1 MRMRDVLWQI
11 WLNCGYFLTVAA
23 SGFFLY
29 KLCAPFVRPRNGR
42 FWRVLLFLTLAGSTG
57 MVIWIGDP
65 NLLYTLPAFFA
76 LFLLSTRGDRIGR
89 VAVGI
94 ILFCLEMSVCALLD
108 TYVERINRNA
118 LYDVLVRLARP
129 LVFGPLWLLLRR
141 RLPREPVVLS
151 RRLWKL
157 VLGLA
162 AMPLCALIAVVLLT
176 FRRYDSIEVNT
187 VAMYQGMVV
196 LPFVFLT
203 SLVLLFAI
211 LILAD
216 HERLEQANRLA
227 GLREVYYQGLR
238 QQETQVR
245 RLRHDL
251 RNHLTA
257 VRGFLEQGDEQGAIG
272 YLDQIAGS
280 PALRGTR
287 RLCENEAANAVLTA
301 KAEAMER
308 EGLPAPGPACGGY
321 GSVRPA
327 GQRSGQRHR
336 GQPGRRGTA
345 NHHPLQGGQGTLHAA
360 GGEHPG
366 RRGAAGSCNY
376 QDGQGRP
383 RLRHPRDAGNRRALR
398 RHPGRRGPGQ
408 RVRAGGVPAPG
419 RAGRN
424 TVNPHALTAAAD
436 TGESSIFHICGVFAQ
451 KNREAVQWTV
461 SLLRSQSGLKAS
473 SKVRSVPRRG
483 Q

>member
-1 MRMRDVLWQI
+1 MK
-11 WLNCGYFLTVAA
+11 
-23 SGFFLY
+23 S
-29 KLCAPFVRPRNGR
+29 
-42 FWRVLLFLTLAGSTG
+42 
-57 MVIWIGDP
+57 
-65 NLLYTLPAFFA
+65 
-76 LFLLSTRGDRIGR
+76 
-89 VAVGI
+89 
-94 ILFCLEMSVCALLD
+94 E
-108 TYVERINRNA
+108 
-118 LYDVLVRLARP
+118 
-129 LVFGPLWLLLRR
+129 
-141 RLPREPVVLS
+141 S

-308 EGLPAPGPACGGY
+308 EGVAADFAVFLPRDLPVADMDLCALLGNALDNAIEGSRGAGERRITIRCKADKGLFMLRVENTLGGAVQPDLATTKTDKAAHGFGIPGMREIAERYGGTLDA
-321 GSVRPA
+321 GVRDNGFELVVCLPLA
-327 GQRSGQRHR
+327 GQ
-336 GQPGRRGTA
+336 A
-345 NHHPLQGGQGTLHAA
+345 ETL
-360 GGEHPG
+360 
-366 RRGAAGSCNY
+366 
-376 QDGQGRP
+376 
-383 RLRHPRDAGNRRALR
+383 
-398 RHPGRRGPGQ
+398 
-408 RVRAGGVPAPG
+408 
-419 RAGRN
+419 
-424 TVNPHALTAAAD
+424 
-436 TGESSIFHICGVFAQ
+436 
-451 KNREAVQWTV
+451 
-461 SLLRSQSGLKAS
+461 
-473 SKVRSVPRRG
+473 
-483 Q
+483 

>member
-1 MRMRDVLWQI
+1 MEMGELDGMETARRLRAADAGLQLVFVTGYAEHVFDGYSVGALGYLLKPPKAEQLEEVLDRAQAALVRDLDRAYICRSGDTHYRIPIANILYFVSDRAAGGLCHRRTGVHVLRQAGHGGRREVGADFVRIHQRYLVRTGAVDRMEGGEVVLRDGRAAAGQPVLPALGPAGLYPGGAGGMRMRDVLWQI

-89 VAVGI
+89 LAVCI

-176 FRRYDSIEVNT
+176 FR
-187 VAMYQGMVV
+187 
-196 LPFVFLT
+196 
-203 SLVLLFAI
+203 
-211 LILAD
+211 
-216 HERLEQANRLA
+216 
-227 GLREVYYQGLR
+227 
-238 QQETQVR
+238 
-245 RLRHDL
+245 
-251 RNHLTA
+251 A
-257 VRGFLEQGDEQGAIG
+257 V
-272 YLDQIAGS
+272 
-280 PALRGTR
+280 
-287 RLCENEAANAVLTA
+287 
-301 KAEAMER
+301 
-308 EGLPAPGPACGGY
+308 
-321 GSVRPA
+321 
-327 GQRSGQRHR
+327 
-336 GQPGRRGTA
+336 
-345 NHHPLQGGQGTLHAA
+345 
-360 GGEHPG
+360 
-366 RRGAAGSCNY
+366 
-376 QDGQGRP
+376 
-383 RLRHPRDAGNRRALR
+383 
-398 RHPGRRGPGQ
+398 
-408 RVRAGGVPAPG
+408 
-419 RAGRN
+419 
-424 TVNPHALTAAAD
+424 
-436 TGESSIFHICGVFAQ
+436 
-451 KNREAVQWTV
+451 
-461 SLLRSQSGLKAS
+461 
-473 SKVRSVPRRG
+473 
-483 Q
+483 

>member
-1 MRMRDVLWQI
+1 MRMRDVLWQT

-29 KLCAPFVRPRNGR
+29 KLCAPFVRPRKGR
-42 FWRVLLFLTLAGSTG
+42 FWKVLLFLLLAGSTG

-65 NLLYTLPAFFA
+65 NLLYTLPVFFA
-76 LFLLSTRGDRIGR
+76 LFFLSTRGDRVGR
-89 VAVGI
+89 LAVCI
-94 ILFCLEMSVCALLD
+94 IFFCLEMSVCAFLD
-108 TYVERINRNA
+108 SYVERIND
-118 LYDVLVRLARP
+118 LFYDVLVRLARP

-216 HERLEQANRLA
+216 HERLEQAERLT

-257 VRGFLEQGDEQGAIG
+257 VRGLLEQGDEQGAIG

-308 EGLPAPGPACGGY
+308 EGVAADFAVSLPRDLPVADMDLCALLGNALE
-321 GSVRPA
+321 
-327 GQRSGQRHR
+327 
-336 GQPGRRGTA
+336 GT
-345 NHHPLQGGQGTLHAA
+345 
-360 GGEHPG
+360 
-366 RRGAAGSCNY
+366 
-376 QDGQGRP
+376 
-383 RLRHPRDAGNRRALR
+383 RDAGERRITVRCKADKGLFMLR
-398 RHPGRRGPGQ
+398 
-408 RVRAGGVPAPG
+408 VE
-419 RAGRN
+419 N
-424 TVNPHALTAAAD
+424 TLS
-436 TGESSIFHICGVFAQ
+436 G
-451 KNREAVQWTV
+451 AVQPDLATTKADKAAHGFGIPGMREIAERYGGTLDAGAREGAFELV
-461 SLLRSQSGLKAS
+461 VCLPLTGQSGECG
-473 SKVRSVPRRG
+473 R
-483 Q
+483 

>member
-1 MRMRDVLWQI
+1 MRMRDVLWQT

-29 KLCAPFVRPRNGR
+29 KLCAPFVRPRKGR
-42 FWRVLLFLTLAGSTG
+42 FWKVLLFLLLAGSSG

-65 NLLYTLPAFFA
+65 NLLYTLPVFFA
-76 LFLLSTRGDRIGR
+76 LFFLSTRGDRVGR
-89 VAVGI
+89 LAVCI
-94 ILFCLEMSVCALLD
+94 IFFCLEMSVCAFLD
-108 TYVERINRNA
+108 SYVERIND
-118 LYDVLVRLARP
+118 LFYDMLVRLARP

-162 AMPLCALIAVVLLT
+162 AMPLCALVAVVLLT
-176 FRRYDSIEVNT
+176 FRRYESAEVYA
-187 VAMYQGMVV
+187 VAMNQGMVV

-216 HERLEQANRLA
+216 HERLEQAERLT

-257 VRGFLEQGDEQGAIG
+257 VRGLLEQGDEQGAIG

-308 EGLPAPGPACGGY
+308 EGVAADFAVSLPRDLPVADMDLCALLGNALDN
-321 GSVRPA
+321 A
-327 GQRSGQRHR
+327 LE
-336 GQPGRRGTA
+336 GT
-345 NHHPLQGGQGTLHAA
+345 
-360 GGEHPG
+360 
-366 RRGAAGSCNY
+366 
-376 QDGQGRP
+376 
-383 RLRHPRDAGNRRALR
+383 RDAGERRITVRCKADKGLFMLR
-398 RHPGRRGPGQ
+398 
-408 RVRAGGVPAPG
+408 VENTLGG
-419 RAGRN
+419 
-424 TVNPHALTAAAD
+424 
-436 TGESSIFHICGVFAQ
+436 
-451 KNREAVQWTV
+451 AVQPDLATTKADKAAHGFGIPGMREIAERYGGTLDAGAREGAFELV
-461 SLLRSQSGLKAS
+461 VCLPLTGQSGECG
-473 SKVRSVPRRG
+473 R
-483 Q
+483 

>member
-89 VAVGI
+89 VAVCI
-94 ILFCLEMSVCALLD
+94 ILFCLE
-108 TYVERINRNA
+108 
-118 LYDVLVRLARP
+118 
-129 LVFGPLWLLLRR
+129 
-141 RLPREPVVLS
+141 
-151 RRLWKL
+151 
-157 VLGLA
+157 
-162 AMPLCALIAVVLLT
+162 MPLCALIAVVLLT

-308 EGLPAPGPACGGY
+308 EGVAADFAVFLPRDLPVADMDLCALLGNALDNAIEGSRGAGERRITIRCKADKGLFMLRVENTLGGAVQPDLATTKTDKAAHGFGIPGMREIAERYGGTLDA
-321 GSVRPA
+321 GVRDNGFELVVCLPLA
-327 GQRSGQRHR
+327 GQ
-336 GQPGRRGTA
+336 A
-345 NHHPLQGGQGTLHAA
+345 ETL
-360 GGEHPG
+360 
-366 RRGAAGSCNY
+366 
-376 QDGQGRP
+376 
-383 RLRHPRDAGNRRALR
+383 
-398 RHPGRRGPGQ
+398 
-408 RVRAGGVPAPG
+408 
-419 RAGRN
+419 
-424 TVNPHALTAAAD
+424 
-436 TGESSIFHICGVFAQ
+436 
-451 KNREAVQWTV
+451 
-461 SLLRSQSGLKAS
+461 
-473 SKVRSVPRRG
+473 
-483 Q
+483 

>member
-89 VAVGI
+89 VAVCI

-216 HERLEQANRLA
+216 HERLE
-227 GLREVYYQGLR
+227 
-238 QQETQVR
+238 
-245 RLRHDL
+245 
-251 RNHLTA
+251 
-257 VRGFLEQGDEQGAIG
+257 
-272 YLDQIAGS
+272 
-280 PALRGTR
+280 
-287 RLCENEAANAVLTA
+287 
-301 KAEAMER
+301 
-308 EGLPAPGPACGGY
+308 
-321 GSVRPA
+321 
-327 GQRSGQRHR
+327 
-336 GQPGRRGTA
+336 
-345 NHHPLQGGQGTLHAA
+345 
-360 GGEHPG
+360 
-366 RRGAAGSCNY
+366 
-376 QDGQGRP
+376 
-383 RLRHPRDAGNRRALR
+383 
-398 RHPGRRGPGQ
+398 
-408 RVRAGGVPAPG
+408 
-419 RAGRN
+419 
-424 TVNPHALTAAAD
+424 
-436 TGESSIFHICGVFAQ
+436 
-451 KNREAVQWTV
+451 
-461 SLLRSQSGLKAS
+461 
-473 SKVRSVPRRG
+473 
-483 Q
+483 

>member
-1 MRMRDVLWQI
+1 M
-11 WLNCGYFLTVAA
+11 C
-23 SGFFLY
+23 
-29 KLCAPFVRPRNGR
+29 
-42 FWRVLLFLTLAGSTG
+42 
-57 MVIWIGDP
+57 
-65 NLLYTLPAFFA
+65 
-76 LFLLSTRGDRIGR
+76 
-89 VAVGI
+89 I

-308 EGLPAPGPACGGY
+308 EGVAADFAVSLPRDLPVADMDLCALLGNALDNAIEGSRGAGERRITIRCKADKGLFMLRVENTLGGAVQPDLATTKTDKSAHGFGIPGMREIAERY
-321 GSVRPA
+321 G
-327 GQRSGQRHR
+327 
-336 GQPGRRGTA
+336 
-345 NHHPLQGGQGTLHAA
+345 GTL
-360 GGEHPG
+360 
-366 RRGAAGSCNY
+366 
-376 QDGQGRP
+376 
-383 RLRHPRDAGNRRALR
+383 DAG
-398 RHPGRRGPGQ
+398 
-408 RVRAGGVPAPG
+408 VRDNGFELVVCLPLAG
-419 RAGRN
+419 
-424 TVNPHALTAAAD
+424 
-436 TGESSIFHICGVFAQ
+436 
-451 KNREAVQWTV
+451 
-461 SLLRSQSGLKAS
+461 
-473 SKVRSVPRRG
+473 
-483 Q
+483 